1 MFTGI
6 RMGEALAL
14 TWRDV
19 FLDEGYIKIRKSAY
33 YRNGKTHIGSV
44 KTTQSNREIYIHKA
58 FVDELKTWKTVQS
71 QKLSKLTDSTDDLQ
85 IFQFSGDPMTAP
97 NVSNFRA
104 SFKKRLPK
112 DFKLIRN
119 HDFRHSH
126 VAFLIN
132 QGLRRGE
139 GKDYIFFTLM
149 KRLGHSSIN
158 TTINIYSHLFPS
170 QQKEVANAFDDF

>member
-1 MFTGI
+1 
-6 RMGEALAL
+6 MGEALAL

-58 FVDELKTWKTVQS
+58 FVDELKTWKSVQS
-71 QKLSKLTDSTDDLQ
+71 QRLSKLTDSTDDLQ
-85 IFQFSGDPMTAP
+85 IFQFSGEPMTAP

-104 SFKKRLPK
+104 AFKKRLPE

-132 QGLRRGE
+132 QGLRRGV
-139 GKDYIFFTLM
+139 YLF
-149 KRLGHSSIN
+149 HSDE
-158 TTINIYSHLFPS
+158 TTRT
-170 QQKEVANAFDDF
+170 